1 MKQIK
6 LPGSE
11 RDEAGAGATGGAG
24 GRFSPDEWGALAQVA
39 AWWRNRLAAAEAS
52 DPLESLIGGV
62 DLRGTTRTVGL
73 TPATVAF
80 ARPLAPSGGAALLVV
95 ALGVPD
101 PPTVGEVYSLTA
113 LCHFYDAAPSGWL
126 ARETTIGRA
135 PAATTSTEA
144 RAVLD
149 GSTGLPAVQIVG
161 VAGLTIDWTVEA
173 LRLEG

>member
-11 RDEAGAGATGGAG
+11 RDEADAGASGGAG

-62 DLRGTTRTVGL
+62 DLRGTARSVGL

-80 ARPLAPSGGAALLVV
+80 GRPLAPSGGAALLVL

-101 PPTVGEVYSLTA
+101 PATVGEVYSLTA
-113 LCHFYDAAPSGWL
+113 LCHFHDAAGTWL
-126 ARETTIGRA
+126 ARETTLGRA
-135 PAATTSTEA
+135 PAATTSTEI

-149 GSTGLPAVQIVG
+149 GSSGLPAVQIVG
-161 VAGLTIDWTVEA
+161 VSGLTIDWTVEA
-173 LRLEG
+173 LRLER

>member
-1 MKQIK
+1 M
-6 LPGSE
+6 
-11 RDEAGAGATGGAG
+11 
-24 GRFSPDEWGALAQVA
+24 
-39 AWWRNRLAAAEAS
+39 
-52 DPLESLIGGV
+52 
-62 DLRGTTRTVGL
+62 DLRGTARSVGL

-80 ARPLAPSGGAALLVV
+80 GRLLAPSGGATLLVL

-101 PPTVGEVYSLTA
+101 PATVGEDYSLA
-113 LCHFYDAAPSGWL
+113 GLCHFYNAAGTWL

-144 RAVLD
+144 RAVID
-149 GSTGLPAVQIVG
+149 GSSGLPAVQIIG